1 MEEIGEMIGRGFG
14 VWRSN
19 LNLCLPFLL
28 SAIVTT
34 LLALPFLAAFFMIL
48 LPLDSMDAAMLQ
60 NEEDMQELLVQMQD
74 SLAGLEMEKTL
85 MLAALFL
92 ALVVLLSLVNAF
104 FAAGAIGMARQ
115 AMDEGKASTGAI
127 WSYGR
132 GHFWN
137 LFLATLLI
145 GLINLAGLIFLLPA
159 LIAAPLP
166 LPADPQSMG
175 GLVAG
180 SLLLIIYVLALS
192 VILAAAP
199 YALVLEGLGPVQAV
213 LAALKF
219 FRYNKFDVV
228 ILWLVVAALSL
239 SLEMISGAVS
249 TGEAAAGQALSLA
262 TGMASLLIVAP
273 LSNLWWTRLY
283 MNRMGMLKVD
293 EVKDPW

>member
-1 MEEIGEMIGRGFG
+1 MEEMGEMIGKGFG

-19 LNLCLPFLL
+19 LNLCIPFLL
-28 SAIVTT
+28 SAFVTT
-34 LLALPFLAAFFMIL
+34 LLALPFLAAFFMTL
-48 LPLDSMDAAMLQ
+48 LPLDRMDVAMLQ
-60 NEEDMQELLVQMQD
+60 DEEDMQELLVQMQD
-74 SLAGLEMEKTL
+74 SLAGLETEKML

-92 ALVVLLSLVNAF
+92 ALVVLLSLINAF

-115 AMDEGKASTGAI
+115 AMDEGKANTRAM

-132 GHFWN
+132 GYFWN

-159 LIAAPLP
+159 LIAAPMP
-166 LPADPQSMG
+166 LHADPQSMG
-175 GLVAG
+175 ALVAG
-180 SLLLIIYVLALS
+180 SLLLILYVLALS
-192 VILAAAP
+192 VILTAAP
-199 YALVLEGLGPVQAV
+199 YALVLEGMGPVQAV
-213 LAALKF
+213 LAAMKF

-249 TGEAAAGQALSLA
+249 TGETAAGQALSLA

-283 MNRMGMLKVD
+283 MNRKGMLKVD

>member
-1 MEEIGEMIGRGFG
+1 MEEMGEMIGKGFG

-28 SAIVTT
+28 SAVVTT

-60 NEEDMQELLVQMQD
+60 NVEDMQEQLVQMQD
-74 SLAGLEMEKTL
+74 SLAGLETENML

-92 ALVVLLSLVNAF
+92 TLVVLLSLVNAF

-166 LPADPQSMG
+166 MPADSQSMG

-180 SLLLIIYVLALS
+180 SLLLILYVLALS

-213 LAALKF
+213 LAAIKF
-219 FRYNKFDVV
+219 FKYNKFDVI

-283 MNRMGMLKVD
+283 MNRKGMLKVD

>member
-1 MEEIGEMIGRGFG
+1 MEEMGEMIGKGFG

-19 LNLCLPFLL
+19 LNLCIPFLL
-28 SAIVTT
+28 SAFVTT
-34 LLALPFLAAFFMIL
+34 LLALPFLAAFFMTL
-48 LPLDSMDAAMLQ
+48 LPLDRMDVAMLQ
-60 NEEDMQELLVQMQD
+60 DEEDMQELLVQMQD
-74 SLAGLEMEKTL
+74 SLAGLETEKML

-92 ALVVLLSLVNAF
+92 ALVVLLSLINAF

-115 AMDEGKASTGAI
+115 AMDEGKANTRAM

-132 GHFWN
+132 GYFWN

-166 LPADPQSMG
+166 MPADSQSMG
-175 GLVAG
+175 ALVAG
-180 SLLLIIYVLALS
+180 SLLLILYVLALS

-213 LAALKF
+213 LAAIKF
-219 FRYNKFDVV
+219 FRYNKFDVI

-239 SLEMISGAVS
+239 SLEMISGTVS
-249 TGEAAAGQALSLA
+249 KGEAAAGQALSLA

-283 MNRMGMLKVD
+283 MNRKGMLKVD

>member
-1 MEEIGEMIGRGFG
+1 MEEMGEMIGKGFG

-19 LNLCLPFLL
+19 LNLCIPFLL
-28 SAIVTT
+28 SAFVTT
-34 LLALPFLAAFFMIL
+34 LLALPFLAAFFMTL
-48 LPLDSMDAAMLQ
+48 LPLDRMDVAMLQ
-60 NEEDMQELLVQMQD
+60 DEEHMQELLVQMQD
-74 SLAGLEMEKTL
+74 SLAGLETEKML

-92 ALVVLLSLVNAF
+92 ALVVLLSLINAF

-115 AMDEGKASTGAI
+115 AMDEGKANTRAM

-132 GHFWN
+132 GYFWN

-159 LIAAPLP
+159 LIAAPMP

-175 GLVAG
+175 ALVAG
-180 SLLLIIYVLALS
+180 SLLLILYVLALS
-192 VILAAAP
+192 VILTAAP

-213 LAALKF
+213 LAAMKF

-249 TGEAAAGQALSLA
+249 TGETAAGQALSLA
-262 TGMASLLIVAP
+262 TGMASLLVVAP

-283 MNRMGMLKVD
+283 MNRKGMLKVD

>member
-1 MEEIGEMIGRGFG
+1 MEEMGEMIGKGFG

-19 LNLCLPFLL
+19 LNLCIPFLL
-28 SAIVTT
+28 SAFVTT
-34 LLALPFLAAFFMIL
+34 LLALPFLAAFFMTL
-48 LPLDSMDAAMLQ
+48 LPLDRMDVAMLQ
-60 NEEDMQELLVQMQD
+60 DEEDMQELLVQMQD
-74 SLAGLEMEKTL
+74 SLAGLETEKML

-92 ALVVLLSLVNAF
+92 ALVVLLSLINAF

-115 AMDEGKASTGAI
+115 AMDEGKANTRAM

-132 GHFWN
+132 GYFWN

-159 LIAAPLP
+159 LIAAPMP

-175 GLVAG
+175 ALVAG
-180 SLLLIIYVLALS
+180 SLLLILYVLALS
-192 VILAAAP
+192 VILTAAP

-213 LAALKF
+213 LAAMKF

-249 TGEAAAGQALSLA
+249 TGETAAGQALSLA
-262 TGMASLLIVAP
+262 TGMASLLVVAP

-283 MNRMGMLKVD
+283 MNRKGMLKVD

>member
-1 MEEIGEMIGRGFG
+1 MEEMGEMIGKGFG

-19 LNLCLPFLL
+19 LNLCIPFLL
-28 SAIVTT
+28 SAFVTT
-34 LLALPFLAAFFMIL
+34 LLALPFLAAFFMTL
-48 LPLDSMDAAMLQ
+48 LPLDRMDVAMLQ
-60 NEEDMQELLVQMQD
+60 DEEDMQELLVQMQD
-74 SLAGLEMEKTL
+74 SLAGLETEKML

-92 ALVVLLSLVNAF
+92 ALVVLLSLINAF

-115 AMDEGKASTGAI
+115 AMDEGIANTRAM

-132 GHFWN
+132 GYFWN

-159 LIAAPLP
+159 LIAAPMP
-166 LPADPQSMG
+166 LHADPQSMG
-175 GLVAG
+175 ALVAG
-180 SLLLIIYVLALS
+180 SLLLILYVLALS
-192 VILAAAP
+192 VILTAAP

-213 LAALKF
+213 LAAMKF

-249 TGEAAAGQALSLA
+249 TGETAAGQALSLA
-262 TGMASLLIVAP
+262 TGMASLLVVAP

-283 MNRMGMLKVD
+283 MNRKGMLKVD

>member
-1 MEEIGEMIGRGFG
+1 MEEMGEMIGRGFG

-19 LNLCLPFLL
+19 LNLCIPFLL
-28 SAIVTT
+28 SAFVTT
-34 LLALPFLAAFFMIL
+34 LLALPFLAGFFMIL

-60 NEEDMQELLVQMQD
+60 NAEGMQGLLVQMQD

-115 AMDEGKASTGAI
+115 AMDEGKASTRAM

-159 LIAAPLP
+159 MIAAPLP
-166 LPADPQSMG
+166 LSADPQSMG

-199 YALVLEGLGPVQAV
+199 YALVLEGLGPVPAV
-213 LAALKF
+213 LAAIKF

-239 SLEMISGAVS
+239 SLEMISGVVS

>member
-1 MEEIGEMIGRGFG
+1 MEEMGEMIGKGFG

-19 LNLCLPFLL
+19 LNLCIPFLL
-28 SAIVTT
+28 SAFVTT
-34 LLALPFLAAFFMIL
+34 LLALPFLAAFFMTL
-48 LPLDSMDAAMLQ
+48 LPLDRMDVAMLQ
-60 NEEDMQELLVQMQD
+60 DEEDMQELLVQMQD
-74 SLAGLEMEKTL
+74 SLAGLETEKML

-92 ALVVLLSLVNAF
+92 ALVVLLSLINAF

-115 AMDEGKASTGAI
+115 AMDEGKANTRAM

-132 GHFWN
+132 GYFWN

-166 LPADPQSMG
+166 MPADSQSMG
-175 GLVAG
+175 ALVAG
-180 SLLLIIYVLALS
+180 SLLLILYVLALS

-213 LAALKF
+213 RAAIKF

>member
-1 MEEIGEMIGRGFG
+1 MEEMGEVIGKGFG

-19 LNLCLPFLL
+19 LNLCIPFMLG
-28 SAIVTT
+28 AFVTT
-34 LLALPFLAAFFMIL
+34 LLALPFLAALFMIL
-48 LPLDSMDAAMLQ
+48 LPLDSVDAAFLQ
-60 NEEDMQELLVQMQD
+60 DEENMQELLGQMQN
-74 SLAGLEMEKTL
+74 SLAGLDAEKML

-92 ALVVLLSLVNAF
+92 ALVLSLSLINAF

-115 AMDEGKASTGAI
+115 AMDEGRTSTGAM
-127 WSYGR
+127 WSYGKA
-132 GHFWN
+132 HFWN

-159 LIAAPLP
+159 LVAAPLP
-166 LPADPQSMG
+166 LPADTQPMG
-175 GLVAG
+175 MLVAG
-180 SLLLIIYVLALS
+180 SILLILYVLALS
-192 VILAAAP
+192 VILASAP
-199 YALVLEGLGPVQAV
+199 YALVLEGLGPVQAL
-213 LAALKF
+213 LAAIKF

-249 TGEAAAGQALSLA
+249 AGEVAAGQVLSLA

-283 MNRMGMLKVD
+283 MNRMGKLKVD

>member
-1 MEEIGEMIGRGFG
+1 M
-14 VWRSN
+14 
-19 LNLCLPFLL
+19 
-28 SAIVTT
+28 
-34 LLALPFLAAFFMIL
+34 
-48 LPLDSMDAAMLQ
+48 
-60 NEEDMQELLVQMQD
+60 
-74 SLAGLEMEKTL
+74 L
-85 MLAALFL
+85 MLAVLFL
-92 ALVVLLSLVNAF
+92 ALVVLLFLVNAF

-115 AMDEGKASTGAI
+115 AMDEGKASTEAM

-166 LPADPQSMG
+166 MPADSQSMG

-180 SLLLIIYVLALS
+180 SLLLILYVLALS

-213 LAALKF
+213 QAAIKF

-249 TGEAAAGQALSLA
+249 TGGAAAGQALSLA

-283 MNRMGMLKVD
+283 MNRMGMLKID

>member
-1 MEEIGEMIGRGFG
+1 MEEMGEMIGKGFG

-19 LNLCLPFLL
+19 LNLCIPFLL
-28 SAIVTT
+28 SAFVTT
-34 LLALPFLAAFFMIL
+34 LLALPFLAAFFMTL
-48 LPLDSMDAAMLQ
+48 LPLDRMDVAMLQ
-60 NEEDMQELLVQMQD
+60 DEEHMQELLVQMQD
-74 SLAGLEMEKTL
+74 SLAGLETEKML

-92 ALVVLLSLVNAF
+92 ALVVLLSLINAF

-115 AMDEGKASTGAI
+115 AM

-132 GHFWN
+132 GYFWN

-159 LIAAPLP
+159 LIAAPMP

-175 GLVAG
+175 ALVAG
-180 SLLLIIYVLALS
+180 SLLLILYVLALS
-192 VILAAAP
+192 VILTAAP
-199 YALVLEGLGPVQAV
+199 YALVLEGLGPVHAV
-213 LAALKF
+213 LAAMKF

-249 TGEAAAGQALSLA
+249 TGETAAGQALSLA
-262 TGMASLLIVAP
+262 TGMASLLVVAP

-283 MNRMGMLKVD
+283 MNRKGMLKVD

>member
-1 MEEIGEMIGRGFG
+1 MEEMGEMIGKGFG

-19 LNLCLPFLL
+19 LNLCIPFLL
-28 SAIVTT
+28 SAFVTT
-34 LLALPFLAAFFMIL
+34 LLALPFLAAFFMTL
-48 LPLDSMDAAMLQ
+48 LPLDRMDVAMLQ
-60 NEEDMQELLVQMQD
+60 DEEDMQELLVQMQD
-74 SLAGLEMEKTL
+74 SLAGLETEKML

-92 ALVVLLSLVNAF
+92 ALVVLLSLINAF

-115 AMDEGKASTGAI
+115 AMDEGKANTRAM

-132 GHFWN
+132 GYFWN

-159 LIAAPLP
+159 LIAAPMP

-175 GLVAG
+175 ALVAG
-180 SLLLIIYVLALS
+180 SLLLILYVLALS
-192 VILAAAP
+192 VILTAAP

-213 LAALKF
+213 LAAMKF

-239 SLEMISGAVS
+239 SLEMISGGVS
-249 TGEAAAGQALSLA
+249 TGETAAGQALSLA
-262 TGMASLLIVAP
+262 TGMASLLVVAP

>member
-1 MEEIGEMIGRGFG
+1 MEEMGEMIGKGFG

-19 LNLCLPFLL
+19 LNLCIPFLL
-28 SAIVTT
+28 SAFVTT
-34 LLALPFLAAFFMIL
+34 LLALPFLAAFFMTL
-48 LPLDSMDAAMLQ
+48 LPLDRMDVAMLQ
-60 NEEDMQELLVQMQD
+60 DEEDMQELLVQMQD
-74 SLAGLEMEKTL
+74 SLAGLETEKML

-92 ALVVLLSLVNAF
+92 ALVVLLSLINAF

-115 AMDEGKASTGAI
+115 AMDEGKANTRAM

-132 GHFWN
+132 GYFWN

-159 LIAAPLP
+159 LIAAPMP
-166 LPADPQSMG
+166 LHADPQSMG
-175 GLVAG
+175 ALVAG
-180 SLLLIIYVLALS
+180 SLLLILYVLALS
-192 VILAAAP
+192 VILTAAP
-199 YALVLEGLGPVQAV
+199 YALVLEGMGPVQAV
-213 LAALKF
+213 LAAMKF

-249 TGEAAAGQALSLA
+249 TGETAAGQALSLA
-262 TGMASLLIVAP
+262 TGMASLLVVAP

-283 MNRMGMLKVD
+283 MNRKGMLKVD

>member
-1 MEEIGEMIGRGFG
+1 MEEMGEMIGRGFG
-14 VWRSN
+14 IWRSN

-34 LLALPFLAAFFMIL
+34 LLALPFLAAFFMTL
-48 LPLDSMDAAMLQ
+48 LPLDRMDVAMLQ
-60 NEEDMQELLVQMQD
+60 DEEDMQELLVQMQD
-74 SLAGLEMEKTL
+74 SLAGLETEKML

-92 ALVVLLSLVNAF
+92 ALVVLLSLINAF

-115 AMDEGKASTGAI
+115 AMDEGKANTRAM

-132 GHFWN
+132 GYFWN

-159 LIAAPLP
+159 LIAAPMP
-166 LPADPQSMG
+166 LHADPQSMG
-175 GLVAG
+175 ALVAG
-180 SLLLIIYVLALS
+180 SLLLILYVLALS

-213 LAALKF
+213 LAAMKF

-249 TGEAAAGQALSLA
+249 TGETAAGQALSLA
-262 TGMASLLIVAP
+262 TGMASLLVVAP

-283 MNRMGMLKVD
+283 MNRKGMLKVD

>member
-1 MEEIGEMIGRGFG
+1 MEEMGEMIGKGFG

-19 LNLCLPFLL
+19 LNLCIPFLL
-28 SAIVTT
+28 SAFVTT
-34 LLALPFLAAFFMIL
+34 LLALPFLAAFFMTL
-48 LPLDSMDAAMLQ
+48 LPLDRMDVAMLQ
-60 NEEDMQELLVQMQD
+60 DEEDMQELLVQMQD
-74 SLAGLEMEKTL
+74 SLAGLETEKML

-92 ALVVLLSLVNAF
+92 ALVVLLSLINAF

-115 AMDEGKASTGAI
+115 AMDEGKANTRAM

-132 GHFWN
+132 GYFWN

-159 LIAAPLP
+159 LIAAPMP

-175 GLVAG
+175 ALVAG
-180 SLLLIIYVLALS
+180 SLLLILYVLALS
-192 VILAAAP
+192 VILTAAP

-213 LAALKF
+213 LAAMKF

-239 SLEMISGAVS
+239 SLEMISGGVS
-249 TGEAAAGQALSLA
+249 TGETAAGQALSLA
-262 TGMASLLIVAP
+262 TGMASLLVVAP

-283 MNRMGMLKVD
+283 MNRKGMLKVD

>member
-1 MEEIGEMIGRGFG
+1 MEEMGEMIGKGFG

-19 LNLCLPFLL
+19 LNLCIPFLL
-28 SAIVTT
+28 SAFVTT
-34 LLALPFLAAFFMIL
+34 LLALPFLAAFFMTL
-48 LPLDSMDAAMLQ
+48 LPLDRMDVAMLQ
-60 NEEDMQELLVQMQD
+60 DEEDMQELLVQMQD
-74 SLAGLEMEKTL
+74 SLAGLETEKML

-92 ALVVLLSLVNAF
+92 ALVVLLSLINAF

-115 AMDEGKASTGAI
+115 AMDEGKANTRAM
-127 WSYGR
+127 WSCGR
-132 GHFWN
+132 GHFLN

-145 GLINLAGLIFLLPA
+145 GLMNLAGLIFLLPA
-159 LIAAPLP
+159 LIAAPMP

-175 GLVAG
+175 ALVAG
-180 SLLLIIYVLALS
+180 SLLLILYILALS
-192 VILAAAP
+192 VILTAAP
-199 YALVLEGLGPVQAV
+199 YALVLEGLGPVHAV
-213 LAALKF
+213 LAAMKF

-249 TGEAAAGQALSLA
+249 TGETAAGQALSLA
-262 TGMASLLIVAP
+262 TGMASLLVVAP

-283 MNRMGMLKVD
+283 MNRKGMLKVD

>member
-1 MEEIGEMIGRGFG
+1 MEEMGEMIGRGFG

-48 LPLDSMDAAMLQ
+48 LPLDSVDAAMLQ
-60 NEEDMQELLVQMQD
+60 NVEEMQEQLVQMQE
-74 SLAGLEMEKTL
+74 SLASLETENML

-92 ALVVLLSLVNAF
+92 ALVYLLSLINAF
-104 FAAGAIGMARQ
+104 FAAGAIGMARK
-115 AMDEGKASTGAI
+115 AMDEGKASTGAM

-166 LPADPQSMG
+166 ADPQSMG

-180 SLLLIIYVLALS
+180 SLLLILYVLALS
-192 VILAAAP
+192 AILAAAP

-213 LAALKF
+213 LAAIKF
-219 FRYNKFDVV
+219 FRYNKFDVI

-283 MNRMGMLKVD
+283 MNRKGMLKVD

>member
-1 MEEIGEMIGRGFG
+1 MEEMGEMIGKGFG

-19 LNLCLPFLL
+19 LNLCIPFLL
-28 SAIVTT
+28 SAFVTT
-34 LLALPFLAAFFMIL
+34 LLALPFLAAFFMTL
-48 LPLDSMDAAMLQ
+48 LPLDRMDVAMLQ
-60 NEEDMQELLVQMQD
+60 DEEDMQELLVQMQD
-74 SLAGLEMEKTL
+74 SLAGLETEKML

-92 ALVVLLSLVNAF
+92 ALVVLLSLINAF

-115 AMDEGKASTGAI
+115 AMDEGKANTRAM

-159 LIAAPLP
+159 LIAAPMP

-175 GLVAG
+175 ALVAG
-180 SLLLIIYVLALS
+180 SLLLILYVLALS
-192 VILAAAP
+192 VILTAAP

-213 LAALKF
+213 LAAMKF

-249 TGEAAAGQALSLA
+249 TGETAAGQALSLA
-262 TGMASLLIVAP
+262 TGMASLLVVAP

-283 MNRMGMLKVD
+283 MNRKGMLKVD